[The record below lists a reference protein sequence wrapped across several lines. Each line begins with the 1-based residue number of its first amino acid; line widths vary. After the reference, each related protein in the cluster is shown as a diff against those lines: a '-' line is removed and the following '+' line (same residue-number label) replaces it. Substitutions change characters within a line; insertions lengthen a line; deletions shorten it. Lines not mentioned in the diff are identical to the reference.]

1 MAGLFYIFH
10 GDDSHSQRETLAEIE
25 SRLGDATM
33 VDLNTNH
40 LQGRDLILSDLL
52 HACNSVPFLAEKRLV
67 IVEDLL
73 VSEPLFL
80 EELQEYLPNLPDT
93 TRLVLLES
101 KELSESNPILLLAIN
116 EDSGYVKSFMRPMGL
131 NLERWIRRKVSDGD
145 GSISSRAVHLLAIN
159 VGNDLN
165 LLDQEIEKLLLYK
178 NGESIE
184 PEDVTLLCPYV
195 AEASIFDLV
204 DAMGNRNG
212 KIAAQ
217 ILTKKL
223 DEGTDP
229 AFLFAMVIRQFR
241 LLIQTKELAQEGCQ
255 QSEIANRLN
264 IHGFVA
270 GKVMQQSHN
279 FDAAQLEEIYAH
291 LLEIDVGAKIG
302 RTELTTELS
311 LLVAGVAG

>member
-1 MAGLFYIFH
+1 MAGLFYVFH

-40 LQGRDLILSDLL
+40 LRGRDLAISELL

-67 IVEDLL
+67 IIEDLL
-73 VSEPLFL
+73 LSEPPFL
-80 EELQEYLPNLPDT
+80 EGLQEYLPNLPDT

-101 KELSESNPILLLAIN
+101 KEISKSHPIVLLATN
-116 EDSGYVKSFMRPMGL
+116 EETGYVKSFIRPVGL
-131 NLERWIRRKVSDGD
+131 TLERWIRRKVSDGD

-159 VGNDLN
+159 VGNDLD

-217 ILTKKL
+217 ILRKKL

-229 AFLFAMVIRQFR
+229 SFLFAMVVRQFR
-241 LLIQTKELAQEGCQ
+241 LLIQTKELAQLGCQ

-279 FDAAQLEEIYAH
+279 FDSAQLEEIYAH
-291 LLEIDVGAKIG
+291 LLEIDVGAKTG
-302 RTELTTELS
+302 RTELITELS